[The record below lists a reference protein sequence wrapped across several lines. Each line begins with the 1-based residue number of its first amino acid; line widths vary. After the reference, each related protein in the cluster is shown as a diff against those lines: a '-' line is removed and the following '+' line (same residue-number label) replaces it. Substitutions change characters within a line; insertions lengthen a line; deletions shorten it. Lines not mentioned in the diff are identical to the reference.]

1 MKLDHMSE
9 VTKELTM
16 LTCSLIKRMRL
27 DLTIE
32 AEDMIVND
40 EKLSQRK
47 TIGSP
52 RKWLAHPRTLRLTT
66 RPRPPRNPDGSRPR
80 IFNRISKSCNM
91 PSVVFGFNR
100 STGTIAEKVV
110 NGSLLPLFHQLHSEE
125 SGWDLS
131 LVNLCATNM
140 ALTGTDGKNGA
151 GRDIG
156 RMFRRQD
163 DVLKEW
169 KLDDVDE
176 APPHPLQVSV
186 VNKSQ
191 HWETGQPSNKDN
203 DSRLHGSEDTYSNTR
218 YIEDTEDA
226 WNSEGETASH
236 GETCNLCGATM
247 PAFAMSAHRR
257 FHTLS
262 D

>member
-1 MKLDHMSE
+1 MSE
-9 VTKELTM
+9 VRKELAM

-27 DLTIE
+27 DLTTE
-32 AEDMIVND
+32 AEDMTVND
-40 EKLSQRK
+40 EKLSVKK
-47 TIGSP
+47 TVDGP
-52 RKWLAHPRTLRLTT
+52 RKWLAHPKTLRLTT
-66 RPRPPRNPDGSRPR
+66 RPRLPRNPDGSRPR
-80 IFNRISKSCNM
+80 LFNRISKSCNM
-91 PSVVFGFNR
+91 PSVVFSFNH
-100 STGTIAEKVV
+100 STETIAEKVV
-110 NGSLLPLFHQLHSEE
+110 NGSLLPLFHQLHSGD

-131 LVNLCATNM
+131 LVNLCAKNM

-169 KLDDVDE
+169 RFDEVDE
-176 APPHPLQVSV
+176 APSHSFQAAV

-191 HWETGQPSNKDN
+191 HSEPEQRSNNDN
-203 DSRLHGSEDTYSNTR
+203 DYSLTRSEDMYLNTR
-218 YIEDTEDA
+218 NLRDTEDA
-226 WNSEGETASH
+226 WNSEGETASL
-236 GETCNLCGATM
+236 GEACTLCGATM

-257 FHTLS
+257 FHSLP